1 MRNIL
6 LLLFVVLSS
15 LLSAQKID
23 KKLLQNSWKAFSL
36 NGVYPPNGINMIFIF
51 TEDKLNL
58 GSEYNRLTHDYT
70 LVKNKIVFLN
80 EDEKLIYWVIKKL
93 NEKQLFFLDEN
104 KKLIKLERTKQSFP
118 ELLEKKD
125 NSKN

>member
-1 MRNIL
+1 MKKLILFL
-6 LLLFVVLSS
+6 LLTVNVIAY
-15 LLSAQKID
+15 AQKID
-23 KKLLQNSWKAFSL
+23 RTLLQNNWKAVKL
-36 NGVYPPNGINMIFIF
+36 NGVDPPNGINMIFIF